1 MIDTSTLAFITAL
14 VGIALTCLLFS
25 LLRRRESRYFWQRP
39 GVTWA
44 GMGLLLLI
52 LSACSGGAT
61 GSTPQTTPTI
71 TSLALTPPAQPT
83 GTPNGASTRS
93 TDWTTYHRDNRRT
106 GYIASTP
113 DARSLTRTWRRQL
126 DGSVY
131 AEPLVVGKHVIVAT
145 EGDSL
150 YALDPTTG
158 SVQWHTNVGSPVPL
172 SSLPCGNIDP
182 LGITGT
188 PVYDPAT
195 GLVFAVAEV
204 SGPAHIL
211 VGVDAASGQV
221 KVRRLVDTDGMDPQ
235 AHQERGALT
244 LANGMVYITYGGLDG
259 DCSDYIGRVVASR
272 TNGQGPLLVYRV
284 PTTGQGGIW
293 ATPGASVDNAGNLYV
308 SVGNGA
314 ATGGQWDYSDSV
326 LKFSPTLQLLDA
338 FAPTTWAQENAN
350 DEDLGYQGAVLL
362 PGNFVFAAGKSGT
375 GYILK
380 STKLGGVGGQI
391 DKQSVCTSFGGAATV
406 NSTIFVPCTSGLLQ
420 INVDAKGK
428 MHLG

>member
-1 MIDTSTLAFITAL
+1 MIDTYTLGFIAAP
-14 VGIALTCLLFS
+14 VGIALTCLVFS

-93 TDWTTYHRDNRRT
+93 TDWTTYHRDNKRT

-126 DGSVY
+126 DGAVY

-211 VGVDAASGQV
+211 VGVDAASGHV
-221 KVRRLVDTDGMDPQ
+221 KVRRLVDLGGMEPQ
-235 AHQERGALT
+235 VHQQRAALT
-244 LANGMVYITYGGLDG
+244 LFQGMVYIAYGGLYG
-259 DCSDYIGRVVASR
+259 DCGNYHGRVVASR
-272 TNGQGPLLVYRV
+272 TDGSGPLL
-284 PTTGQGGIW
+284 T
-293 ATPGASVDNAGNLYV
+293 
-308 SVGNGA
+308 
-314 ATGGQWDYSDSV
+314 
-326 LKFSPTLQLLDA
+326 
-338 FAPTTWAQENAN
+338 
-350 DEDLGYQGAVLL
+350 YQ
-362 PGNFVFAAGKSGT
+362 
-375 GYILK
+375 I
-380 STKLGGVGGQI
+380 
-391 DKQSVCTSFGGAATV
+391 
-406 NSTIFVPCTSGLLQ
+406 
-420 INVDAKGK
+420 
-428 MHLG
+428 